1 MILAIFPMLMC
12 TVSLTIHKTMAMTV
26 HNQHPDIELISP
38 VYFCS
43 RENRYEYHV
52 EKENDGAVIKID
64 LEFDLYEPG
73 GILMQVQRN
82 AMSNHQYSKVIEE
95 ALKMMQLLVTW
106 KDERFG
112 EPKAN
117 IMLVEYDNRLV
128 QHEDRLVQL
137 CNKVKDIP
145 FSHSFSKWLMCDN
158 TVLEVAYEASQK
170 EGLEL
175 KIDISQEDED
185 KDTIRSIWINS
196 TRQVLFL
203 IIIYSY

>member
-1 MILAIFPMLMC
+1 MILTIFPMLMC

-26 HNQHPDIELISP
+26 HNQHPDVELISP
-38 VYFCS
+38 VYFCN

-52 EKENDGAVIKID
+52 EKENDGAVLKID
-64 LEFDLYEPG
+64 LGFDLYEPG

-82 AMSNHQYSKVIEE
+82 AMSNHQYGKVIEE
-95 ALKMMQLLVTW
+95 ALKIMQLLVTW
-106 KDERFG
+106 KAERFG

-117 IMLVEYDNRLV
+117 IMLIEYDDRLA

-137 CNKVKDIP
+137 CNKDIP
-145 FSHSFSKWLMCDN
+145 FSHSSSKWLMCDN
-158 TVLEVAYEASQK
+158 TVLKVAYEASQK

-185 KDTIRSIWINS
+185 EYIIRSMWIDS

-203 IIIYSY
+203 MIIYSY